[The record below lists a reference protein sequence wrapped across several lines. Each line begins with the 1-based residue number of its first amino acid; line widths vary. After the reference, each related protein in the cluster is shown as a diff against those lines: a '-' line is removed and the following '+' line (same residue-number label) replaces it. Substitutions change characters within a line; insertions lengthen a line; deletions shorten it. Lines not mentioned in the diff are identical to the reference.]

1 MCGVL
6 LGFFTIERLQK
17 EAEEDARLKLE
28 AKITFE
34 KKQAWLKAEHERLQ
48 VETNSISIFMNM
60 RDSSLAKIEAVGLAI
75 LDVIVNPLLLSSIL
89 LCSNDSLI

>member
-6 LGFFTIERLQK
+6 LGFFTIERLQR

-28 AKITFE
+28 TKITFE

-48 VETNSISIFMNM
+48 VETDNISIFMNM
-60 RDSSLAKIEAVGLAI
+60 HDSSLAKIEAVALAI

-89 LCSNDSLI
+89 LCSNDFLV